1 MATITGSNTTTVF
14 LARPRKPLLQYLSGW
29 WQYAIAIGFAVLFG
43 FPLVWMFYSS
53 FKTSREIL
61 RTIWAFPTVLSFSG
75 YEQVLSSSSFGM
87 YYVNSLIMAAVS
99 VPFLTIVSAMAAYA
113 FSRIKFRGNG
123 LLFYLFLGGTMIP
136 VHVTLIP
143 LFIMMRDLGLIGKL
157 PAMVLP
163 FVGFGLP
170 TSIFILR
177 GFFDQI
183 PLEIEEAARIDGCST
198 ARIFWQIAIPLAR
211 PALVTVIILSLV
223 AAWNE
228 YLFALTF
235 VASNNQAYT
244 IPLGIVAFVR
254 SLGVT
259 QYDKM
264 FAGMSVTAL
273 PVLVIY
279 FLAQRTIIKSL
290 TAGALKG

>member
-1 MATITGSNTTTVF
+1 MATITGSTVTSVP
-14 LARPRKPLLQYLSGW
+14 LSRPRKPLAYRFSGW
-29 WQYAIAIGFAVLFG
+29 WQYAIAVIFAVIFG
-43 FPLVWMFYSS
+43 FPLVWMVYSS

-61 RTIWAFPTVLSFSG
+61 KTVWALPTVLSFNG
-75 YEQVLSSSSFGM
+75 YEQVFSSSSFGT
-87 YYVNSLIMAAVS
+87 YYLNSFVMAVIS
-99 VPFLTIVSAMAAYA
+99 VPLLTIVSATAAYA
-113 FSRIKFRGNG
+113 FARIKFPGNT
-123 LLFYLFLGGTMIP
+123 LIFYLFLAGTMIP
-136 VHVTLIP
+136 IHVTLIP
-143 LFIMMRDLGLIGKL
+143 LFIMMRDLDLIGKI
-157 PAMVLP
+157 PSMVLP

-177 GFFDQI
+177 GFFEQI

-198 ARIFWQIAIPLAR
+198 FRIFWQIAIPLAR
-211 PALVTVIILSLV
+211 PALVTVIILALV
-223 AAWNE
+223 GAWNE

-244 IPLGIVAFVR
+244 LPLGIVSFVR

-264 FAGMSVTAL
+264 FAGMTITAL

-279 FLAQRTIIKSL
+279 FLAQRTIIRSL